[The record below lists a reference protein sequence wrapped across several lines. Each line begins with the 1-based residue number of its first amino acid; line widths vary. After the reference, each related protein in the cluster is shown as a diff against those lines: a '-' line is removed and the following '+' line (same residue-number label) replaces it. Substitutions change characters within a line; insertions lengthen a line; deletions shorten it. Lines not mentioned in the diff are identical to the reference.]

1 MVRRLASLLVLSSL
15 VLVAPSVRAQG
26 VDPGRDPSGTG
37 EDALLALAGPRARVR
52 RDEEGRV
59 RLLFGARMRPWSGD
73 PARDALALTQRFG
86 DAFGIPQGAELRVE
100 RAQTHH
106 GFTIVRLRRY
116 ADGRPV
122 LGATVVVRS
131 LADGAIDMVLADA
144 GPARVEGGVSIDATH
159 AAEIARG
166 LEVGWRIAGTT
177 SPAAIAIDLVDTI
190 VPVWAID
197 LHGAALSQR
206 MRALLDARDGAVL
219 GIVPLLTHA
228 MARVYETNPT
238 TTEGVTSDV
247 ELTDLASGAQNLT
260 SQYFHVSQCDVQS
273 GGGCAGTQR
282 ALADAEGNFLY
293 DAVPGSHDDEFAEVN
308 AFHHLSR
315 AAAWHRER
323 HGFTW
328 TCSGTSAMRVFVNY
342 GEVPDIDY
350 DNAAFSP
357 ASGGQCGF
365 LLFGQGRSG
374 DYAYDADVVYHEFGH
389 AVTDQVAT
397 MTGFAVDPLGVSY
410 EPLAVNEGTS
420 DYYAGTLQGNAEIAE
435 SFAGAAGDLGAH
447 GSLRV
452 IDNDLTC
459 PSGLFG
465 EGHFDGTI
473 WAATAWDLRER
484 IGVEAAD
491 ALVFTTVASIA
502 EDPSLAEAGD
512 LMIATAEGMVATG
525 ALSAEQASAV
535 EEIVGARGL
544 PGCQR
549 IVALDDG
556 TERRGW
562 SGNEFLTAGVGR
574 SIAPVHYRIDV
585 PVDATSLRIAMTSLT
600 RNGQYR
606 LHLLEDQPVRVN
618 AARVTAQAAVP
629 VEGGAVVL
637 DESTTYRLPRCKT
650 LYFAIESVDLR
661 RRGQN
666 LYTVQAT
673 LERSG
678 DPSAECPVVELPDAS
693 IVAADAGAD
702 ASTTAPSSGGGCG
715 CRVGTGTSEPSAII
729 AMIALGIMIASR
741 RRRV

>member
-1 MVRRLASLLVLSSL
+1 MRRLASLFVVCSL
-15 VLVAPSVRAQG
+15 VLVAPSAEAQR

-52 RDEEGRV
+52 RDDEGRV
-59 RLLFGARMRPWSGD
+59 RLLFGARVRPWSGD

-86 DAFGIPQGAELRVE
+86 DAFGIPQGEELRVE
-100 RAQTHH
+100 STQRHH

-122 LGATVVVRS
+122 LGAMVVVRS

-144 GPARVEGGVSIDATH
+144 GPARVERGASIDATR
-159 AAEIARG
+159 ATEIARA
-166 LEVGWRIAGTT
+166 LDVGWGIARTT

-190 VPVWAID
+190 VPAWAVD
-197 LHGAALSQR
+197 LHGAAPSQR
-206 MRALLDARDGAVL
+206 MRALLDARDGTVL
-219 GIVPLLTHA
+219 AIVPLLTHA

-238 TTEGVTSDV
+238 TSDGATSDV
-247 ELTDLASGAQNLT
+247 ELADLAAGAQRLT
-260 SQYFHVSQCDVQS
+260 SDSFHVAQCDVQA

-282 ALADAEGNFLY
+282 AMADAEGNFLY
-293 DAVPGSHDDEFAEVN
+293 DAAPGSHDDEFAEVN
-308 AFHHLSR
+308 AFYHLSR

-328 TCSGTSAMRVFVNY
+328 ACSGASAMRVFVNY
-342 GEVPDIDY
+342 GEVPDIAY

-357 ASGGQCGF
+357 ASGGQCGY

-435 SFAGAAGDLGAH
+435 SFAGVGGDLGAH

-473 WAATAWDLRER
+473 WAAAAWDLRER

-491 ALVFTTVASIA
+491 ALVFTTVSSIT
-502 EDPSLAEAGD
+502 EDPSLADAGD
-512 LMIATAEGMVATG
+512 LMIATAEGMLASGT
-525 ALSAEQASAV
+525 LSAEQASAV
-535 EEIVGARGL
+535 EEVVNARGL

-556 TERRGW
+556 AERRGW
-562 SGNEFLTAGVGR
+562 SGNEFLTGGVGR
-574 SIAPVHYRIDV
+574 GVAPVHYRIDV
-585 PVDATSLRIAMTSLT
+585 PVDATSLRIEMTSLT
-600 RNGQYR
+600 RNGQYT
-606 LHLLEDQPVRVN
+606 LHLLEGSPVRVN
-618 AARVTAQAAVP
+618 AVRVSAQAAVA

-637 DESTTYRLPRCKT
+637 DERSEYALPRCKT

-666 LYTVQAT
+666 LYTVRAT

-678 DPSAECPVVELPDAS
+678 DPSAECPVVEMPDAS
-693 IVAADAGAD
+693 VVAADAGAD
-702 ASTTAPSSGGGCG
+702 AGTTPSSGGSGCG
-715 CRVGTGTSEPSAII
+715 CRVAARGSASG
-729 AMIALGIMIASR
+729 AMIAIAGVAIGLVAR
-741 RRRV
+741 RRRR